1 MSAGPAAVIGRVE
14 GELRSLWATPPAPG
28 EVPRARAC
36 TMNLVLVAAN
46 VDVAREWVPV
56 VDEVL
61 QGTPARALVV
71 GLDPDGPDALEADV
85 SGVCT
90 PGGDALLCSERVAL
104 IARGAV
110 ATRLPS
116 VIGALSVTDVPTTLV
131 WLGRAHADDPVFAA
145 LAVDA
150 TRIVLDASRGSL
162 AGLADV
168 VYWLRA
174 RAPASPARGVAGQ
187 RPGVADLAWVRLAPW
202 QELCAR
208 IFDEPRLRP
217 LADHVTGLSIVQD
230 RRGGSALG
238 PQGTLLLAW
247 LATRLGWK
255 ATSLAG
261 KLRLVRRDGGAI
273 AVSLR
278 GGDGGSAAAGSLLSI
293 AVDARLGELSVHGEM
308 ERVAQGSPPREEAA
322 PGRDDAPPARDATA
336 CWRMEV
342 RSGSDEPRRIE
353 QRVRLRDEADGA
365 ALLDRTL
372 HRPTHDAALEEAAVW
387 ADELR
392 GEELACG

>member
-1 MSAGPAAVIGRVE
+1 VSPGPAAVIGRIE
-14 GELRSLWATPPAPG
+14 GELRALWAAPPAPG
-28 EVPRARAC
+28 EVPKSRAC
-36 TMNLVLVAAN
+36 TMNLVLVAAS

-90 PGGDALLCSERVAL
+90 PGEAGALLCSERVSLVAG
-104 IARGAV
+104 GAV
-110 ATRLPS
+110 SVRLPS
-116 VIGALSVTDVPTTLV
+116 VVAALTVTDVPTTLV
-131 WLGRAHADDPVFAA
+131 WLGRVHANDPVFAA
-145 LAVDA
+145 LASDA

-168 VYWLRA
+168 VYWLRTK
-174 RAPASPARGVAGQ
+174 APAV
-187 RPGVADLAWVRLAPW
+187 RPGVADLTWVRLSTW

-217 LADHVTGLSIVQD
+217 LAERVTGVTIVQD
-230 RRGGSALG
+230 GSAGAVLG
-238 PQGTLLLAW
+238 PQGTLMLGW

-255 ATSLAG
+255 AASLAG
-261 KLRLVRRDGGAI
+261 KLRLVRRDGGTI

-278 GGDGGSAAAGSLLSI
+278 CATPPKDATTGAGAGGASILAVRLDAGGA
-293 AVDARLGELSVHGEM
+293 DLSVHGEM
-308 ERVAQGSPPREEAA
+308 EREGNAA
-322 PGRDDAPPARDATA
+322 N
-336 CWRMEV
+336 WRMEI
-342 RSGSDEPRRIE
+342 RSGSTEPQRIE
-353 QRVRLRDEADGA
+353 QRVRLRDESNA
-365 ALLDRTL
+365 ALLDRAL
-372 HRPTHDAALEEAAVW
+372 HRPTHDPALEEAAAWV
-387 ADELR
+387 DELR

>member
-1 MSAGPAAVIGRVE
+1 
-14 GELRSLWATPPAPG
+14 
-28 EVPRARAC
+28 
-36 TMNLVLVAAN
+36 MNLVLVAPS
-46 VDVAREWVPV
+46 VDVAREWVPI

-71 GLDPDGPDALEADV
+71 GLDPDGPDGLESDV

-90 PGGDALLCSERVAL
+90 PGGAGGDLLCSERVAL
-104 IARGAV
+104 VARGAV
-110 ATRLPS
+110 SARLPS
-116 VIGALSVTDVPTTLV
+116 VIGALTVTDVPTTLV
-131 WLGRAHADDPVFAA
+131 WLGTVHADDPVFAA
-145 LAVDA
+145 LAADA

-174 RAPASPARGVAGQ
+174 RAPAV

-208 IFDEPRLRP
+208 VFDEPRLRS
-217 LADHVTGLSIVQD
+217 LAERVTGLTIVQD
-230 RRGGSALG
+230 GTAGAVLG
-238 PQGTLLLAW
+238 PQGTLLLGW
-247 LATRLGWK
+247 LATRLGWR
-255 ATSLAG
+255 APPRPETRQPLAA
-261 KLRLVRRDGGAI
+261 KLRLVRRDGDAI

-278 GGDGGSAAAGSLLSI
+278 SEGGGIAGAGSI
-293 AVDARLGELSVHGEM
+293 RAVNLDASGLDLSVHGEM
-308 ERVAQGSPPREEAA
+308 EREGQA
-322 PGRDDAPPARDATA
+322 A

-342 RSGSDEPRRIE
+342 RCGSSEPQRIE
-353 QRVRLRDEADGA
+353 QRVRLRDDSSA

-372 HRPTHDAALEEAAVW
+372 HRSTHDAALEEAAAWV
-387 ADELR
+387 DELG

>member
-1 MSAGPAAVIGRVE
+1 MSPGPAAVIGRVE
-14 GELRSLWATPPAPG
+14 GELRALWAAPPAPG

-36 TMNLVLVAAN
+36 TMNLVLVAPSA
-46 VDVAREWVPV
+46 DAAREWVPV

-71 GLDPDGPDALEADV
+71 GLDPDGPDALESDV

-90 PGGDALLCSERVAL
+90 PGGAALLCSERVAL
-104 IARGAV
+104 VARGGV
-110 ATRLPS
+110 AARLPS
-116 VIGALSVTDVPTTLV
+116 VVGALTVTDVPTTLV

-145 LAVDA
+145 LASEA

-168 VYWLRA
+168 VYWLRT
-174 RAPASPARGVAGQ
+174 RAPHV

-208 IFDEPRLRP
+208 LFDEPRLRP
-217 LADHVTGLSIVQD
+217 LAEHVTGMAIVQD
-230 RRGGSALG
+230 RRSGTTLG
-238 PQGTLLLAW
+238 PQGTLFLGW
-247 LATRLGWK
+247 LATRLGWR

-261 KLRLVRRDGGAI
+261 KLRLVRRDGGPI

-278 GGDGGSAAAGSLLSI
+278 CGDGGNAGARSLLSI
-293 AVDARLGELSVHGEM
+293 ALDARLGDLSVHGEM
-308 ERVAQGSPPREEAA
+308 ERDAA
-322 PGRDDAPPARDATA
+322 PSARDATA

-342 RSGSDEPRRIE
+342 RQGASEPQRIE

-372 HRPTHDAALEEAAVW
+372 HRPTRDPALEEAAVW

>member
-1 MSAGPAAVIGRVE
+1 MEEAVSPGPAAVIGRIE
-14 GELRSLWATPPAPG
+14 GELRALWAAAPAPG
-28 EVPRARAC
+28 EVPRSRAC
-36 TMNLVLVAAN
+36 TMNLVLVASS
-46 VDVAREWVPV
+46 VEVAREWVPV

-90 PGGDALLCSERVAL
+90 PGGLPGEGAEDGALLCSERVAL
-104 IARGAV
+104 VARGGV
-110 ATRLPS
+110 SVRLPS
-116 VIGALSVTDVPTTLV
+116 VVGALTVTDVPTTLV

-145 LAVDA
+145 LATDA

-168 VYWLRA
+168 VYWLRTK
-174 RAPASPARGVAGQ
+174 ASAV
-187 RPGVADLAWVRLAPW
+187 RPGVADLTWVRLAPW

-208 IFDEPRLRP
+208 LFDEPRLRP
-217 LADHVTGLSIVQD
+217 LADRVTGVSIVQD
-230 RRGGSALG
+230 AREGSVLG
-238 PQGTLLLAW
+238 PQGTLLLGW
-247 LATRLGWK
+247 LATRLGWR

-261 KLRLVRRDGGAI
+261 KLRLVRRDGATI

-278 GGDGGSAAAGSLLSI
+278 SQAARGNEGPFLRAVSLDAASGD
-293 AVDARLGELSVHGEM
+293 LSVHGEI
-308 ERVAQGSPPREEAA
+308 VRE
-322 PGRDDAPPARDATA
+322 GDASPARDATA
-336 CWRMEV
+336 CWRTEI
-342 RSGSDEPRRIE
+342 RSGSSEPQRIE
-353 QRVRLRDEADGA
+353 QRVRLRDEASA

-372 HRPTHDAALEEAAVW
+372 HRPTHDPALEEAAAWV
-387 ADELR
+387 DELR

>member
-1 MSAGPAAVIGRVE
+1 MSEGPAAVIGRVE
-14 GELRSLWATPPAPG
+14 GELRALWATAPAPG
-28 EVPRARAC
+28 EVPRSRAC
-36 TMNLVLVAAN
+36 TMNLVLVASS
-46 VDVAREWVPV
+46 VEVAREWVPV

-90 PGGDALLCSERVAL
+90 PGGASGALLCSERVAL
-104 IARGAV
+104 VARGAV
-110 ATRLPS
+110 SVHLPS
-116 VIGALSVTDVPTTLV
+116 VVGALTVTDVPTTLV
-131 WLGRAHADDPVFAA
+131 WLGRVHADDPVFAA
-145 LAVDA
+145 LAADA

-174 RAPASPARGVAGQ
+174 KAPAV

-208 IFDEPRLRP
+208 LFDEPRLRP
-217 LADHVTGLSIVQD
+217 LADRVTGLTIVQD
-230 RRGGSALG
+230 RSGGSVLAA
-238 PQGTLLLAW
+238 QGTLLLGW
-247 LATRLGWK
+247 LATRLGWR

-261 KLRLVRRDGGAI
+261 KLRLVRRDGGPI

-278 GGDGGSAAAGSLLSI
+278 SEEGGRGGAGGVR
-293 AVDARLGELSVHGEM
+293 AVCLDAGGTDLSVHGEM
-308 ERVAQGSPPREEAA
+308 ERDGDAAQ
-322 PGRDDAPPARDATA
+322 
-336 CWRMEV
+336 WRMEV
-342 RSGSDEPRRIE
+342 RSGASEPQRIE
-353 QRVRLRDEADGA
+353 QRVRLRDESGA

-372 HRPTHDAALEEAAVW
+372 HRPTRDPALEEAAAWV
-387 ADELR
+387 DELR